1 MHAHTTL
8 ILDGGTGSFQMF
20 VQAAGLGELSA
31 ALSAGEVAAR
41 RIEHR
46 HTLAAPGAGEPVA
59 QSAQIAG

>member
-31 ALSAGEVAAR
+31 ALSAGEVF
-41 RIEHR
+41 
-46 HTLAAPGAGEPVA
+46 LPGVNREVLP
-59 QSAQIAG
+59 